1 MQTVRHRT
9 PLGLATRLEQR
20 SNAQLARVFGIT
32 SVPHRQRR
40 SCRCSKTET
49 ITRAPPED
57 QQQQQQQESRQGQNN
72 EWQAQE
78 NLVSL
83 ITALPIPS
91 PQEVLDNSASQQL
104 QKPWE
109 EGTPNQ
115 PEKRVQAPG
124 KSLNRSDTG
133 YMPAARALSHALEG
147 HLKGQHMCLQD
158 FSGDSGEHM

>member
-20 SNAQLARVFGIT
+20 SNAKLARAFGVT
-32 SVPHRQRR
+32 LVHQRQRR

-57 QQQQQQQESRQGQNN
+57 QQQQQQESRKGQNN

-78 NLVSL
+78 DLVSL
-83 ITALPIPS
+83 ITALPMPS
-91 PQEVLDNSASQQL
+91 PQEMLDNSASQPL

-109 EGTPNQ
+109 EETPKQ

-124 KSLNRSDTG
+124 LSLNRSDRG
-133 YMPAARALSHALEG
+133 YMPATRASTQAPMWRG
-147 HLKGQHMCLQD
+147 I
-158 FSGDSGEHM
+158 

>member
-20 SNAQLARVFGIT
+20 SNAQLARAFGVT

-91 PQEVLDNSASQQL
+91 PQEMLDNSASQQL

-109 EGTPNQ
+109 EETPKQWEEETPKQ

-124 KSLNRSDTG
+124 NSLNRSDTG
-133 YMPAARALSHALEG
+133 YIPATRASSYAPMERG
-147 HLKGQHMCLQD
+147 I
-158 FSGDSGEHM
+158 